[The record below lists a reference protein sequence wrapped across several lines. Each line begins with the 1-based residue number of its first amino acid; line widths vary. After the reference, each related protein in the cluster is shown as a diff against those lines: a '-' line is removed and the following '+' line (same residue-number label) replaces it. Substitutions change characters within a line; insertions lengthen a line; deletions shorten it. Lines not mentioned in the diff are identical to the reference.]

1 MDGYY
6 SFEGLYHTELVIICE
21 EGAMCVWKMCT
32 CMHKNWPWWKTSG
45 TIKYNF
51 THTQIWVSIRT
62 GKAVRRK
69 WITMCIRRCWSG
81 LCTVQQDWSYNAPHT
96 YVHRH
101 AHIYTRTV
109 FTTARLAPIYVY
121 LGGEPARGNNTPLLL
136 FITPYPVGLLTG
148 SRNRIYYISHDS

>member
-51 THTQIWVSIRT
+51 TRTQIWVSIHT

-69 WITMCIRRCWSG
+69 WITMCVDVVLVCALCNRTDHTCTTHIRTQAS
-81 LCTVQQDWSYNAPHT
+81 TYIHSYC
-96 YVHRH
+96 
-101 AHIYTRTV
+101 IYHCQNG
-109 FTTARLAPIYVY
+109 PIYVY

-148 SRNRIYYISHDS
+148 SRNKIYYVSHDS